1 MPQPTPAREH
11 PAAAIDAVGLH
22 PPPRPAWVSP
32 VSDWVLSVCFVVFL
46 VAPLIFVQ
54 RGNSAAGAT
63 GADTQLH
70 ENRAL
75 AKAPVLRVGSIASLP
90 GRIEAYYDDRFG
102 FRANLVRSYN
112 IFLRNYL
119 KASNGNVV
127 LGKEG
132 WLFYARDVIFPDF
145 FGKSLFSEDELKRL
159 KEGLEHR
166 RALWAQNN
174 TRYLFV
180 VAPNKNTIYPEFLP
194 DYIRE
199 HQGRSRLQQLREYL
213 RTTESPLDILD
224 LHEALLAD
232 KPKGDLYFRQETH
245 WNGRGH
251 FTAYEAICRALS
263 RWFPEIKPQV
273 MGRDYALRPQ
283 PSWEG
288 DEWKLLGVPEEPGK
302 YPPEFLVPLGTQR
315 AHQLAVSLPPG
326 ITLPRES
333 RLRTLFLEGPGQ
345 HTALIFHDSFMR
357 TGTLDADHVAL
368 AENFARTLLFWRYP
382 SDSEIRIFSDW
393 FHPDVVIEETVE
405 RVLPMVR
412 PFATEPKGK
421 Q

>member
-145 FGKSLFSEDELKRL
+145 FGKSPFSEDELKRW
-159 KEGLEHR
+159 KEYLEHR

-174 TRYLFV
+174 IRYLFV

-213 RTTESPLDILD
+213 RTTGSPVDLLD

-232 KPKGDLYFRQETH
+232 KPKGYLYYRQDTH

-251 FTAYEAICRALS
+251 FTAYEAMCRALT
-263 RWFPEIKPQV
+263 RWFPEIKPKV
-273 MGRDYALRPQ
+273 LGRDYTIRPH
-283 PSWEG
+283 PWEEG
-288 DEWKLLGVPEEPGK
+288 EWRMLGVPEEPGRQ
-302 YPPEFLVPLGTQR
+302 PGEFLFPLGTPR
-315 AHQLAVSLPPG
+315 VHQVGVTLPPG
-326 ITLPRES
+326 IAIPPES
-333 RLRTLFLEGPGQ
+333 WLAPIYLEGPGQ
-345 HTALIFHDSFMR
+345 HAAVLFHDSFMR
-357 TGTLDADHVAL
+357 SGVVDGSEVPI
-368 AENFARTLLFWRYP
+368 AENFARTLLLGRHP
-382 SDSEIRIFSDW
+382 SDSEIRIVSDW

-405 RVLPMVR
+405 RGLVHGPW
-412 PFATEPKGK
+412 GN
-421 Q
+421 